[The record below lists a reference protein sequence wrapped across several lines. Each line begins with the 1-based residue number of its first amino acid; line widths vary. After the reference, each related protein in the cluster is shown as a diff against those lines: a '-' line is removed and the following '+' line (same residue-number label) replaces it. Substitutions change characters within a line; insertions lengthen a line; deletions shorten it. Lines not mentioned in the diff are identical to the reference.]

1 VKIAVVGTGIAG
13 LSAAWMLSQRHE
25 VTVFEQERRIGGHS
39 NTVDVARAD
48 GTGVVPV
55 DTGFIVFNHATYPN
69 LCALFDRLN
78 VPTIASDMSF
88 GVSIDSGR
96 LEYSADGLFAQKRNL
111 LSPTFLLMLRD
122 IVRFYRE
129 APGVLA
135 DPSVD
140 GVTLGDWLAARRY
153 GTAFIRDHLLPM
165 GAAIWSAPIGEMMGF
180 PVRSFV
186 RFFKNHGL
194 LQIEN
199 RPPWYT
205 VAGGSRAYVTRLTA
219 SFADRIR
226 PATPVL
232 GVRRMA
238 HGVEVRT
245 TDTTQI
251 FDEVVLACHSDEA
264 LRILDDASDD
274 EIAVLAAVRFQANR
288 AVLHRDVAQMPRRR
302 KAWASWNYLA
312 DGVQASGARVAVT
325 YWMNRL
331 QGLDPADPLFVTLNP
346 LNPVDPAKVVTT
358 VDYAHPMFDTAAV
371 EAQGRLQ
378 QIQGTDRVW
387 FCGAWCGFGFHED
400 GLSSGLAV
408 AEALGGVRRP
418 WAIEEVSPAGR
429 NATPRVAVR
438 EAA

>member
-1 VKIAVVGTGIAG
+1 MKIAVVGTGIAG
-13 LSAAWMLSQRHE
+13 LSAAWLLSERHE

-39 NTVDVARAD
+39 NTVEAPRAD
-48 GTGVVPV
+48 GSGTVPV
-55 DTGFIVFNHATYPN
+55 DTGFIVFNRATYPN
-69 LCALFDRLN
+69 LCALFDRLG
-78 VPTIASDMSF
+78 VPTVSSDMSF
-88 GVSIDSGR
+88 GVSIDGGR
-96 LEYSADGLFAQKRNL
+96 LEYAADGLFAQKRNL
-111 LSPTFLLMLRD
+111 LNPRFMLMLRD

-129 APGVLA
+129 APGALTDPAA
-135 DPSVD
+135 D
-140 GVTLGDWLAARRY
+140 GLTLGDWLRSRRY
-153 GTAFIRDHLLPM
+153 GEAFVRDHLLPM

-194 LQIEN
+194 LQIED

-205 VAGGSRAYVTRLTA
+205 VAGGSREYVRRLSA
-219 SFADRIR
+219 PLAGRIR
-226 PATPVL
+226 TGEPVL
-232 GVRRMA
+232 GVRRTA
-238 HGVEVRT
+238 LGVEIRT
-245 TDTTQI
+245 PDGLQT

-264 LRILDDASDD
+264 LRMLEDASAD
-274 EIAVLAAVRFQANR
+274 ERAVLSAVRYQPNR
-288 AVLHRDVAQMPRRR
+288 AILHRDVSQMPRRR

-312 DGVQASGARVAVT
+312 DGVREQGARVAVT

-331 QGLDPADPLFVTLNP
+331 QSLDPADPLFVTLNP
-346 LNPVDPAKVVTT
+346 VRPVDPASIVTT

-371 EAQGRLQ
+371 AAQDRLPSVQGR
-378 QIQGTDRVW
+378 DRVW

-418 WAIEEVSPAGR
+418 WAITEVSPAGR
-429 NATPRVAVR
+429 NATPLVAVR